1 MSRDFRLYLDDMRA
15 AAEKTLR
22 YTAGLD
28 VDQFVADEK
37 TFDATL
43 RNLEV
48 IGEAAK
54 QIPPEIRARYPAI
67 DWRKIAGLRDI
78 AIPQYFG
85 VDEDIIWDIVQNHV
99 PPRLAQVRAMLAN
112 ETGS

>member
-1 MSRDFRLYLDDMRA
+1 MSGDFRLYPDDMRA
-15 AAEKTLR
+15 SAEKALR

-28 VDQFVADEK
+28 MDRFVADEK

-48 IGEAAK
+48 SGEAAK

-99 PPRLAQVRAMLAN
+99 PPLLAQVRAMLAN

>member
-1 MSRDFRLYLDDMRA
+1 MSGDFRLCLDDMRA
-15 AAEKTLR
+15 AQKALR

-28 VDQFVADEK
+28 VDQFAADEK

-67 DWRKIAGLRDI
+67 DWRKIAGLREI

-85 VDEDIIWDIVQNHV
+85 VDEDVTGTSCRTMFLPAW
-99 PPRLAQVRAMLAN
+99 PRYARC
-112 ETGS
+112 